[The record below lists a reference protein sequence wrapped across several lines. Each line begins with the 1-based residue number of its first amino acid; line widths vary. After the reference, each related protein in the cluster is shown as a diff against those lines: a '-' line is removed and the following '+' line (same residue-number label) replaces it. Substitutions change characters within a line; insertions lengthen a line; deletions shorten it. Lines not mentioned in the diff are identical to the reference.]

1 MIWKLR
7 LAYRITLLACSTVR
21 GDVLHNLF
29 GGQEV
34 QVRYRLLFATS
45 SGVLDSNVSEK
56 AELIESK
63 SHRVEL
69 RFGALCFAT
78 NLPC

>member
-29 GGQEV
+29 GGQE
-34 QVRYRLLFATS
+34 VRYRLLFATS

-69 RFGALCFAT
+69 RCAL
-78 NLPC
+78 LRS